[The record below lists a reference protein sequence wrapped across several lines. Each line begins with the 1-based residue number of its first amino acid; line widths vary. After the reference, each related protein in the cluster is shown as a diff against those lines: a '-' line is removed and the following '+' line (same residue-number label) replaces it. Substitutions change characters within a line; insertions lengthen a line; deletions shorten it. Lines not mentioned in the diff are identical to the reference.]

1 MRYFNQILLF
11 GSILLIFNACSVIEC
26 GGSSEDLVDNF
37 TNFVDN
43 VGDLRLDY
51 ESKQWAIH
59 DKRFEHFLEDCYEHH
74 EVDMTGRERRRF
86 WGKVLKYVKL
96 RYGTSVI
103 RQLFTKEDSMSI
115 ENFFKDGALDDLK
128 KKLKTTPN

>member
-1 MRYFNQILLF
+1 ML
-11 GSILLIFNACSVIEC
+11 
-26 GGSSEDLVDNF
+26 SSAVKIQSHA
-37 TNFVDN
+37 
-43 VGDLRLDY
+43 R
-51 ESKQWAIH
+51 
-59 DKRFEHFLEDCYEHH
+59 RHFLEDCYEHH